1 MISKFIN
8 FIKGWWNG
16 KMKIDYK
23 KVVNDFNLDTQT
35 TEGMLKAIEE
45 WSNIF
50 NGKEPWINNNT
61 ISLHVAK
68 TICEKV
74 AKSVTI
80 EYKAEC
86 TDEYINKVF
95 QKFIR
100 RLRTNTEFMLGKS
113 CIFFK
118 PYYKNGNIK
127 VNVIQADKFIPV
139 SFSDDGDLLGA
150 IFIDQVIDGN
160 RVYTRLE
167 YNYLVEDGV
176 EYQNI
181 AYSGYLKGT
190 LLDTKINLKEVE
202 KWKNINEHGKIIG
215 VDRLIGGFAT
225 VPNANTVDNSSPL
238 GQAIFHNAIGTLE
251 QIDNQ
256 FSRTVWEFYGT
267 ELAIDVDESLLI
279 HNTDGSTDLPKGKER
294 LFRKFAF
301 DEVKDKNYNVF
312 SPEIRETPLFNGL
325 NEYLRQAEKQCN
337 LEVGT
342 LCKEEL
348 IAKTATEIKEG
359 KQDYY
364 VTVSDIQKA
373 LQGALDDLCYGI
385 YVLCIQNNIPV
396 GVDYQMYHDWD
407 DSILV
412 DKESKRNQALI
423 ERNNKLIDDVEYFME
438 TRDMTEE
445 QAIEYVQKI
454 NERRKMFE
462 DPIESEEDEE

>member
-1 MISKFIN
+1 
-8 FIKGWWNG
+8 
-16 KMKIDYK
+16 MKIDYK
-23 KVVNDFNLDTQT
+23 KIVNDFDIDTQT
-35 TEGMLKAIEE
+35 TEGMLKAIEN

-50 NGKEPWINNNT
+50 NGKEPWINNDT

-86 TDEYINKVF
+86 TDEYINQVF

-167 YNYLVEDGV
+167 YNHLVDDGV

-190 LLDTKINLKEVE
+190 LLDTKISLKEVE
-202 KWKNINEHGKIIG
+202 KWKNIEEHGKIIG

-225 VPNANTVDNSSPL
+225 VPNANTIDNNSPL
-238 GQAIFHNAIGTLE
+238 GQAIFHNAIETLE
-251 QIDNQ
+251 QIDKQ

-267 ELAIDVDESLLI
+267 ELAIDVDESVLI
-279 HNTDGSTDLPKGKER
+279 HNNDGTTDVPQGKNR
-294 LFRKFAF
+294 LFRKFVF
-301 DEVKDKNYNVF
+301 DETKEKSYNVF
-312 SPEIRETPLFNGL
+312 SPEIRENPLFNGL

-342 LCKEEL
+342 LCKVEL

-385 YVLCIQNNIPV
+385 YVLCKQNNIPV

-438 TRDMTEE
+438 TRDMSED
-445 QAIEYVQKI
+445 QAIEYVKKI
-454 NERRKMFE
+454 NERRKLFE

>member
-1 MISKFIN
+1 
-8 FIKGWWNG
+8 
-16 KMKIDYK
+16 MKIDYK
-23 KVVNDFNLDTQT
+23 KIVNDFDIDTQT
-35 TEGMLKAIEE
+35 TEGMLKAIEN

-50 NGKEPWINNNT
+50 NGKEPWINNDT

-74 AKSVTI
+74 AKPVTI

-86 TDEYINKVF
+86 TDEYINQVF

-167 YNYLVEDGV
+167 YNHLVDDGV

-190 LLDTKINLKEVE
+190 LLDTKISLKEVE
-202 KWKNINEHGKIIG
+202 KWKNIEEHGKIIG

-225 VPNANTVDNSSPL
+225 VPNANTIDNNSPL
-238 GQAIFHNAIGTLE
+238 GQAIFHNAIETLE
-251 QIDNQ
+251 QIDKQ

-267 ELAIDVDESLLI
+267 ELAIDVDESVLI
-279 HNTDGSTDLPKGKER
+279 HNNDGTTDVPQGKNR
-294 LFRKFAF
+294 LFRKFVF
-301 DEVKDKNYNVF
+301 DETKEKSYNVF
-312 SPEIRETPLFNGL
+312 SPEIRENPLFNGL

-342 LCKEEL
+342 LCKVEL

-385 YVLCIQNNIPV
+385 YVLCKQNNIPV

-438 TRDMTEE
+438 TRDMSED
-445 QAIEYVQKI
+445 QAIEYVKKI
-454 NERRKMFE
+454 NERRKLFE